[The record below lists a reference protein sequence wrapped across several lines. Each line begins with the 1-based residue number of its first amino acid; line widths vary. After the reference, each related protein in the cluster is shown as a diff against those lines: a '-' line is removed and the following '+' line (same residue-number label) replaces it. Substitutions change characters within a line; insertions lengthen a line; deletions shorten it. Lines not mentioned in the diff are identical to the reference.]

1 VTCRSILGVFSSL
14 SSLALTSFILIYSML
29 SSRDY
34 PSTGYY
40 TSLLS
45 QYDQDEFGEEDNVE
59 PENEV
64 MEVTPMTRMNSESKS
79 KGRSKNFSEE
89 EDNLLVSAWLNV
101 GQDAVDGNQQKMQLS
116 GEELRNIT
124 MNTGHSTLTVIG
136 RP

>member
-29 SSRDY
+29 SSQDY

-79 KGRSKNFSEE
+79 
-89 EDNLLVSAWLNV
+89 
-101 GQDAVDGNQQKMQLS
+101 
-116 GEELRNIT
+116 
-124 MNTGHSTLTVIG
+124 
-136 RP
+136 

>member
-29 SSRDY
+29 SSQDY

-89 EDNLLVSAWLNV
+89 DNLLVSAWLNV

>member
-1 VTCRSILGVFSSL
+1 
-14 SSLALTSFILIYSML
+14 ML
-29 SSRDY
+29 SSQDY

-124 MNTGHSTLTVIG
+124 MNT
-136 RP
+136 